1 VSRPHNL
8 NGGRRPG
15 PEGRADRRLTINLT
29 GPDYDRAVAAANGAP
44 LGQFVVGLLRQALPE
59 NQPTGLPPDAPACYP
74 A

>member
-8 NGGRRPG
+8 NGGRKPG

-29 GPDYDRAVAAANGAP
+29 GPDYDRAVAAANSAP
-44 LGQFVVGLLRQALPE
+44 LGPFVVSLLRQALPE
-59 NQPTGLPPDAPACYP
+59 NPPDALPHNAPACYP